1 MFNLLEIDLHMF
13 DGGGAAGGGAAAGGD
28 GAGDG
33 GAAAGTQALPDL
45 SRRGKKTGDSAPKV
59 VYGKQPDAEAATQTQ
74 AAAGTAPAQDK
85 PPEKTPEERKAEFD
99 ALIKGDYKDIFAER
113 TQQIID
119 RRFRETKGLQ
129 EQLEAVNPVLEMLA
143 SKYDI
148 EGTDPKAIRE
158 AIERDEEMWANKAE
172 KAGMTVDQFK
182 TVEKMK
188 RENEALRRDQ
198 ERRLGMEQAQRQYT
212 DWLNQAEA
220 AKAVYPTLD
229 LRAELAA
236 DPQFG
241 QMLKVGIPVQKAYE
255 VLHMDSLKASVAQGA
270 ASLTEKRVTD
280 NIRAK
285 GERPAENGAAARN
298 NGVVIKS
305 DVSKL
310 TKADREEIARRAQR
324 GEKIIF

>member
-1 MFNLLEIDLHMF
+1 MFKLLDIDLHMF
-13 DGGGAAGGGAAAGGD
+13 DGGAAGGGASAGGD

-33 GAAAGTQALPDL
+33 GNAAGSQALPDL
-45 SRRGKKTGDSAPKV
+45 SRRGKKTGDSGPKV
-59 VYGKQPDAEAATQTQ
+59 VYGKQDTEAATQTQ
-74 AAAGTAPAQDK
+74 AAAETAPAQDK

-99 ALIKGDYKDIFAER
+99 AFIKGDYKDIFAER

-119 RRFRETKGLQ
+119 RRFKETRGLQ

-158 AIERDEEMWANKAE
+158 AIERDEEMWINKAD

-198 ERRLGMEQAQRQYT
+198 ERRLGMEQAQRQYN
-212 DWLNQAEA
+212 DWIQQAEA
-220 AKAVYPTLD
+220 AKATYPNLD

-285 GERPAENGAAARN
+285 GERPAENGAAAKN
-298 NGVVIKS
+298 NGVIIKS
-305 DVSKL
+305 DPSQL
-310 TKADREEIARRAQR
+310 TKADRAEIARRVQR
-324 GEKIIF
+324 GETISF